1 MKFEKLLRFL
11 NIKLIHFF
19 KTQPRLAVFLAFYFV
34 ISSIYFSFHSE
45 FFKFFSVISSVICA
59 ISFLFSGFDNK
70 PKYILE
76 YPFYYLNQ
84 ILYYA
89 FYVSLILMLIANLI
103 TALMF
108 LIKLF

>member
-19 KTQPRLAVFLAFYFV
+19 KTQPRLAVLLAFYFV

-45 FFKFFSVISSVICA
+45 FFKFFLIIFSLISTVACFFIE
-59 ISFLFSGFDNK
+59 IDKK

-76 YPFYYLNQ
+76 YPFYYLGQ
-84 ILYYA
+84 ILRYV
-89 FYVSLILMLIANLI
+89 FYVSLILMIIANLI
-103 TALMF
+103 TALML